1 MRSLVAILVF
11 GTALGMTVVNTVRA
25 ETNSFAL
32 IEGVTCQ
39 YNIPDT
45 LDVGPYQINAGTTFN
60 TSITLACRSSIIAD
74 IDASISSDQYFGSK
88 PRPQVTLGTQKVNY
102 DLFLGLGV
110 DQRNFDTNSYTHTF
124 SFPIA
129 NNPAAVLTHNIP
141 LVARFP
147 GGQWVPAGKYQDTV
161 TITLDFQL
169 VE

>member
-1 MRSLVAILVF
+1 MRSLVAILIF
-11 GTALGMTVVNTVRA
+11 GTALGMTVVNTARA

-32 IEGVTCQ
+32 IDGVTCQ

-60 TSITLACRSSIIAD
+60 TSITLACRSSIA
-74 IDASISSDQYFGSK
+74 ASVGAKLSSDQYFGGK

-102 DLFLGLGV
+102 DLFLGLGLN
-110 DQRNFDTNSYTHTF
+110 QRNFDTTPYTHTF
-124 SFPIA
+124 VFPIA
-129 NNPAAVLTHNIP
+129 NDPAVVLTDNIA

-169 VE
+169 AE